1 MHHHDSNR
9 MIKHGIVA
17 MLLALAAGMGLIFS
31 MIGGVSLSPIPVF
44 FEWKIPGTV
53 QGWRAVHIGML
64 MNGMMA
70 ILLGTAGR
78 FVVLS
83 NLRSAIVCWGTI
95 VAIWGN
101 FCFYLFGM
109 FAPNH
114 GLTTGA
120 NQLGEANL
128 PAALAFYPAFIGIFT
143 LSVALIILLGART
156 NSARQVFDRA
166 AER

>member
-17 MLLALAAGMGLIFS
+17 MLVALAAGMCLIFA
-31 MIGGVSLSPIPVF
+31 MIGGISLSPIPVF
-44 FEWKIPGTV
+44 FEWKIPGSV

-70 ILLGTAGR
+70 ILLGVTGR
-78 FVVLS
+78 FVVVS
-83 NLRSAIVCWGTI
+83 NLRAVIVCWGTI
-95 VAIWGN
+95 IAIWGN

-120 NQLGEANL
+120 NKLGEANL
-128 PAALAFYPAFIGIFT
+128 PAMLAFYPAFIGIFT
-143 LSVALIILLGART
+143 LSAALIVLLGAKP
-156 NSARQVFDRA
+156 NSVRQSLDRSA
-166 AER
+166 TL